1 MFISQ
6 FRTQK
11 KIKDVE
17 KDILKSL
24 DEYTFNKNIKL
35 KINLAYQ
42 DEINSKK
49 EISYYNNLFLKS
61 DLKLCANK
69 TLQESYLNTIKSKL
83 IVCCD
88 SSMGYELFGVGK
100 KVVFLTVRDD
110 CKLGSY
116 KFGWPGK

>member
-88 SSMGYELFGVGK
+88 SSMGYELFAWP
-100 KVVFLTVRDD
+100 
-110 CKLGSY
+110 S
-116 KFGWPGK
+116 KFIRA

>member
-35 KINLAYQ
+35 KINLAY
-42 DEINSKK
+42 N
-49 EISYYNNLFLKS
+49 
-61 DLKLCANK
+61 
-69 TLQESYLNTIKSKL
+69 
-83 IVCCD
+83 
-88 SSMGYELFGVGK
+88 
-100 KVVFLTVRDD
+100 
-110 CKLGSY
+110 
-116 KFGWPGK
+116 